1 MKKTLRTLMMGMM
14 ALMAGNALTSCS
26 SDDEP
31 QVAQQEGKTGYVEFT
46 ISRGADTRTAYA
58 LNEDKG
64 LDVTWSEGDKMVVF
78 YEAQTANEIIEVFD
92 LVEGVGEKT
101 AKFAKSD
108 SQLADKSGIIGIAY
122 RPNYDASKTISEYLF
137 DFSIQEGDLDNLGK
151 YDLFSFDASLAEGKI
166 EPLGKSFFY
175 PTMVFLHFPTD
186 IDFGTGTT
194 TSDFVFSG
202 GINKHAS
209 YSEGIEGD
217 ITVKNVSLTNG
228 KLDQD
233 LYVAVYQTTPTSFS
247 VGGKTFS
254 LPEGFKAGK
263 IYTFAQENLKDITPL
278 TIEALEEGTITIK
291 NPYGLTIKYSKDG
304 GATKTTSSANP
315 IYISVNAGDKVQLF
329 GDNEAYAKE
338 SSYNHTNIQCSG
350 SSKVYGNIMSL
361 ISSTDYS
368 ETTPLTGTRNFYE
381 LFFKNLGLIDASGLI
396 LPAPTLTSYCY
407 AYMFEGCYNLASVPK
422 LPATTIEDNCYLGM
436 FYSCQS
442 LVSAPELPV
451 TTLAEYCYYE
461 MFSNC
466 TSLTEV
472 PELPATTLA
481 KGCYLGMFEYCTSLT
496 EAPELPATMLEDY
509 CYRYMFQ
516 GCTNLSSVTCLAENI
531 DPDNYTLEWLDGVA
545 ATGNFYRAKDVE
557 WPSGTSG
564 IPAGWTQQE
573 Y

>member
-14 ALMAGNALTSCS
+14 ALLAGNALTSCS
-26 SDDEP
+26 NDDEP

-64 LDVTWSEGDKMVVF
+64 LDVTWSKGDKMVVF
-78 YEAQTANEIIEVFD
+78 YKVQTADEIIEVFD
-92 LVEGVGEKT
+92 IVEGVGEKT

-137 DFSIQEGDLDNLGK
+137 DFSTQEGDLDNLGK
-151 YDLFSFDASLAEGKI
+151 YDLFSFEASLEEGKI
-166 EPLGKSFFY
+166 TPLGKSFFY

-202 GINKHAS
+202 GGNKHAS

-217 ITVKNVSLTNG
+217 ITVENVSLTNG
-228 KLDQD
+228 KLSQD
-233 LYVAVYQTTPTSFS
+233 LYVAVYHTTPTSFS

-254 LPEGFKAGK
+254 LPGGLKAGN

-278 TIEALEEGTITIK
+278 TIEALGEGTITIK

-315 IYISVNAGDKVQLF
+315 IYISVNAGDKVQFF
-329 GDNEAYAKE
+329 GDNEAYAKDG
-338 SSYNHTNIQCSG
+338 SYNHTNIQCSG

-368 ETTPLTGTRNFYE
+368 KITTFTGTRNFYE

-396 LPAPTLTSYCY
+396 LPATTLASYCY

-422 LPATTIEDNCYLGM
+422 LPATTLADNCYLGM
-436 FYSCQS
+436 FYSCNS
-442 LVSAPELPV
+442 LVSAPELSV

-466 TSLTEV
+466 TSLTEA
-472 PELPATTLA
+472 PELPATTLE

-496 EAPELPATMLEDY
+496 KAPELPATMLADY
-509 CYRYMFQ
+509 CYSYMFQ
-516 GCTNLSSVTCLAENI
+516 YCTNLSSVTCLAEN
-531 DPDNYTLEWLDGVA
+531 PNPEVYTNDWLDGVA
-545 ATGNFYRAKDVE
+545 ATGNFYHAKDVE